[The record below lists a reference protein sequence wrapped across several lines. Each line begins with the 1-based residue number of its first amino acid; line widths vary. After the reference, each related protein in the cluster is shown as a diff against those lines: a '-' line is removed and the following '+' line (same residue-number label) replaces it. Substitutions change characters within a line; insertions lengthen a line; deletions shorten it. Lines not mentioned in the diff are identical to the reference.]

1 MYVVSGIHG
10 RARPPACRDA
20 PRNRTKWSSLSVE
33 REAAVIDSGISCG
46 FLPAFSLSLS
56 LSLSLRLFA
65 LTHSTRRLPLVAI
78 CCRRF
83 SFRPVRQSS
92 PVRNY
97 LRFAR
102 RSILLSKQLDG
113 RLFLSVSRDWAAF
126 FQGPGWRTN
135 GRKDGRWRLCLCLE
149 AIISQ
154 RIPEVYLGDGRPNA
168 VTTGLAIENSVSVNS
183 NPTRT
188 IAGGAASV
196 LSGDVAIGA
205 LFYSSRCITSTETRL
220 E

>member
-1 MYVVSGIHG
+1 MYVEP
-10 RARPPACRDA
+10 ARPPAVTHRATERKEVRCQSNGKRLSFTA
-20 PRNRTKWSSLSVE
+20 ASPAVFSLH
-33 REAAVIDSGISCG
+33 
-46 FLPAFSLSLS
+46 SLSLS
-56 LSLSLRLFA
+56 LSLSVSSPSP
-65 LTHSTRRLPLVAI
+65 TPHVVTRSLQ

-135 GRKDGRWRLCLCLE
+135 GRTDGRMTAVPLSRSHHQSAHPRSVPRWRTTKRCHDRVGHREQC
-149 AIISQ
+149 Q
-154 RIPEVYLGDGRPNA
+154 RQQ
-168 VTTGLAIENSVSVNS
+168 
-183 NPTRT
+183 
-188 IAGGAASV
+188 
-196 LSGDVAIGA
+196 
-205 LFYSSRCITSTETRL
+205 
-220 E
+220 